1 MVLAWAWQKSAR
13 VVPVLH
19 CILDPAVVP
28 DFVDIKQRLYG
39 SGSLGRCTGHI
50 RGKCVAVWSISAW
63 PVGLDMPK
71 SPRRDSSVFWSH
83 WDAFLMSLLWVLDQ
97 CLGDESKHVRRVT
110 KGKCVGKVAGVKHPS
125 PGKRWGEMCKQE
137 KTKGWVIGGL
147 IDNGTA
153 VTTICRR
160 SDLSD
165 ERTSAFFGTSELQ
178 WFIGTHHSCFQ
189 LAQPHK
195 YLNSQDDIFNA
206 LQLLFCIYIYC
217 NSTYPLVH
225 LSLMFVSASGIQS
238 IMLHQ
243 FHFTSY

>member
-1 MVLAWAWQKSAR
+1 MPGRWIKTCEKSHQGEMCWE
-13 VVPVLH
+13 V
-19 CILDPAVVP
+19 C
-28 DFVDIKQRLYG
+28 
-39 SGSLGRCTGHI
+39 
-50 RGKCVAVWSISAW
+50 
-63 PVGLDMPK
+63 K
-71 SPRRDSSVFWSH
+71 SE
-83 WDAFLMSLLWVLDQ
+83 A
-97 CLGDESKHVRRVT
+97 
-110 KGKCVGKVAGVKHPS
+110 PS

-137 KTKGWVIGGL
+137 KTKGWVTGGL

-160 SDLSD
+160 SDLFD
-165 ERTSAFFGTSELQ
+165 EKGSAFFGTSELQ
-178 WFIGTHHSCFQ
+178 WFVGTHHSCFQ

-225 LSLMFVSASGIQS
+225 LSLMFVTASGIQS